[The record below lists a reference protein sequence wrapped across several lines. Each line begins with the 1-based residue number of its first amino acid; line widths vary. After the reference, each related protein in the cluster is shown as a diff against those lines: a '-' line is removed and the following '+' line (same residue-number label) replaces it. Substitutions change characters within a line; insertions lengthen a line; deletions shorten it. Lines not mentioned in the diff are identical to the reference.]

1 MASQVTGVCYF
12 IPHLADKRGG
22 GGLCRG
28 SGMVW
33 KVGGL
38 WNQKGNL
45 GLRVGRSLDLLNVH
59 YTNSS
64 EDW

>member
-1 MASQVTGVCYF
+1 MDLEVESPTVTFLTLMRASMASQVTGVCYF

-33 KVGGL
+33 KVGG
-38 WNQKGNL
+38 
-45 GLRVGRSLDLLNVH
+45 VME
-59 YTNSS
+59 S
-64 EDW
+64 EG